1 MKKLDKPLFTDRRK
15 KPITIK
21 GTKVKVPKNLSSSM
35 SAPTMDMTSP
45 MTPDMSPNMSS
56 PTPAADASAP
66 AFNKGGIVSRG
77 QGKIMRTK
85 TTKYC

>member
-35 SAPTMDMTSP
+35 SAPTMDMA
-45 MTPDMSPNMSS
+45 PDMSS
-56 PTPAADASAP
+56 PIPVADASAP

-77 QGKIMRTK
+77 QGKIMRAK

>member
-15 KPITIK
+15 KPVTIK

-35 SAPTMDMTSP
+35 SAPTMDMAS
-45 MTPDMSPNMSS
+45 DMSSA
-56 PTPAADASAP
+56 TPMADASAP
-66 AFNKGGIVSRG
+66 AFNSGGIVSRG
-77 QGKIMRTK
+77 QGKIIKTK

>member
-35 SAPTMDMTSP
+35 SAPTMDMA
-45 MTPDMSPNMSS
+45 PDMSS
-56 PTPAADASAP
+56 PTPVADASAP
-66 AFNKGGIVSRG
+66 AFNSGGIVSRG

>member
-15 KPITIK
+15 KPITVK

-35 SAPTMDMTSP
+35 SAPTMDMA
-45 MTPDMSPNMSS
+45 PDMLST
-56 PTPAADASAP
+56 TPMADAPAP
-66 AFNKGGIVSRG
+66 AFNSGGIVSRG

>member
-15 KPITIK
+15 KPITVK

-35 SAPTMDMTSP
+35 SAPTMDMA
-45 MTPDMSPNMSS
+45 PDMSST
-56 PTPAADASAP
+56 TPMADASAP
-66 AFNKGGIVSRG
+66 AFNSGGIVSRG
-77 QGKIMRTK
+77 QGKIIKTK

>member
-1 MKKLDKPLFTDRRK
+1 MKKLDKPMFTDKRK
-15 KPITIK
+15 KPITVK
-21 GTKVKVPKNLSSSM
+21 GTKSPKKLSGSM

>member
-15 KPITIK
+15 KPITVK

-35 SAPTMDMTSP
+35 FAPTTDLTSQMP
-45 MTPDMSPNMSS
+45 SDMSSA
-56 PTPAADASAP
+56 TPMADASAP
-66 AFNKGGIVSRG
+66 AFNSGGIVSRG
-77 QGKIMRTK
+77 QGKIIKTK

>member
-15 KPITIK
+15 KPITVK

-35 SAPTMDMTSP
+35 SAPTMDMA
-45 MTPDMSPNMSS
+45 PDMSST
-56 PTPAADASAP
+56 TPMADASAP
-66 AFNKGGIVSRG
+66 AFNSGGIVSRG